1 MKQLTRRSS
10 QLSCFVE
17 LTTGTALVL
26 LPAVVIQ
33 LLLGTSL
40 PDGGLQLAQLYGAAL
55 IGLGIACWSPVQVRD
70 AGSSRARLGLMLYN
84 FGAALLLTGFSLSGT
99 LQGLM
104 VWPAALIHFVLGG
117 LMLIDQRNQQ
127 ML

>member
-55 IGLGIACWSPVQVRD
+55 IGLRHPSTPCAP
-70 AGSSRARLGLMLYN
+70 
-84 FGAALLLTGFSLSGT
+84 GT
-99 LQGLM
+99 LAN
-104 VWPAALIHFVLGG
+104 VPAALWTARARIARRRGVLRRPCCENEAVAKPKPGPVLCGG
-117 LMLIDQRNQQ
+117 FW
-127 ML
+127 